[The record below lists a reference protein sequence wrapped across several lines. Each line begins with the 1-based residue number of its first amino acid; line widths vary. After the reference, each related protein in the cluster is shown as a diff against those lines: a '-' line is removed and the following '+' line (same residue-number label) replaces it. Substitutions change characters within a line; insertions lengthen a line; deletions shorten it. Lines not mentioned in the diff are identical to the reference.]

1 MSLVKETA
9 GAGTGVAMLDG
20 AVRHMVEVGRDEG
33 NLAPMAGASGP
44 GLEIDLLRTLV
55 AIVNT
60 GSFSRAAQAVY
71 RTPSA
76 VSMQMKRL
84 EDIVGKPIFAKDGRS
99 VALTAAGEELVGY
112 ARRILSL
119 SDEALAR
126 FRCQSTTGV
135 VRLGTPDDY
144 ATRFLPPILAR
155 FAATHP
161 MVQVDVNCSPS
172 TALLGLLDEGT
183 IDIALVS
190 VCSAH
195 TPNSIVHREPLVWAG
210 VKRGVAHERRPLPL
224 ALSGPTCSWR
234 QRALEELDRRNVPYR
249 VAYSSQHY
257 VGQVAALL
265 ADLAIAPLPAS
276 VVTGDLGMI
285 DDSELP
291 RLGFYEI
298 DLKTSPRAS
307 GPAFEA
313 LESHIRQSFVDEQAR
328 TMIAVA

>member
-1 MSLVKETA
+1 MALVA
-9 GAGTGVAMLDG
+9 DCGQPGFG
-20 AVRHMVEVGRDEG
+20 AV
-33 NLAPMAGASGP
+33 GP

-60 GSFSRAAQAVY
+60 GSFSRAATAVY

-84 EDIVGKPIFAKDGRS
+84 EEIVGKPIFAKDGRS
-99 VALTAAGEELVGY
+99 VALTPTGEELVGY
-112 ARRILSL
+112 ARRILQL
-119 SDEALAR
+119 SDEALSR

-161 MVQVDVNCSPS
+161 MVQVDVTCLSS
-172 TALLGLLDEGT
+172 TSLLPLLDEGT
-183 IDIALVS
+183 LDIALVS

-195 TPNSIVHREPLVWAG
+195 TPNTIVHREPLVWAG

-224 ALSGPTCSWR
+224 ALSGPSCSWR
-234 QRALEELDRRNVPYR
+234 LRALGELDTRNIPYR
-249 VAYSSQHY
+249 VAYTSQHY
-257 VGQVAALL
+257 IGQVAALL
-265 ADLAIAPLPAS
+265 ADLAVAPLPAS
-276 VVTGDLGMI
+276 VVTGDLGLV
-285 DDSELP
+285 DDPSLP
-291 RLGFYEI
+291 PLGFYEI

-313 LESHIRQSFVDEQAR
+313 LLSHIRQSFVEEQAR
-328 TMIAVA
+328 AMPGSGMPTNVMAVA